1 MRFGFSDDQLLLQG
15 TVRDF
20 LRKECPPEAVRRLW
34 ASESGHD
41 PALWAKLAE
50 LGVLGALAPE
60 TRGGLGLDER
70 DLVLLLEETGRAAL
84 PLPVVATAAVA
95 VPLLCELGEGGAEGA
110 ALAERWLP
118 RIAAGEAIVAI
129 GHPEN
134 AFVADAALADLLLIT
149 DGDALH
155 AIERTPGAASG
166 SSSVRCVRQPAND
179 PGRRI
184 YAVKCRHSAE
194 TRLAAGAAARRLLDA
209 AFERGA
215 LACAAQLLGATEQLL
230 ELAVSY
236 ACQREQF
243 GRPIGSFQAVQHQLA
258 EVKVQLEYARPVV
271 YKAAWSVACRARS
284 RAVDVSHA
292 KLAASAAG
300 ALAARRALQV
310 HGAIGYTWEQDL
322 HLWMRRAWSLA
333 LDWGSEPQHLARVS
347 GFVLADGAPIGPGH
361 TFEGAA

>member
-1 MRFGFSDDQLLLQG
+1 MRFGFSDDQLLLQS

-20 LRKECPPEAVRRLW
+20 LRKECPPEAVRRVW
-34 ASESGHD
+34 ASESGQD
-41 PALWAKLAE
+41 AALWTQLAE
-50 LGVLGALAPE
+50 LGVVGALVPE
-60 TRGGLGLDER
+60 THGGLGLDER
-70 DLVLLLEETGRAAL
+70 DLVLLLEELGRAAL

-95 VPLLCELGEGGAEGA
+95 VPLLRELAEGGAAGA

-118 RIAAGEAIVAI
+118 RIAAGTAIVAV

-134 AFVADAALADLLLIT
+134 AFVADAALADLLFVAE
-149 DGDALH
+149 GDALH
-155 AIERTPGAASG
+155 ALERPSGADAPASV
-166 SSSVRCVRQPAND
+166 VRCVRQPASD

-184 YAVKCRHSAE
+184 YTVECRTSSE
-194 TRLAAGAAARRLLDA
+194 TRVAAGAAAGRLLAA

-215 LACAAQLLGATEQLL
+215 LACAAQLLGATEQMLA
-230 ELAVSY
+230 LAVSY

-258 EVKVQLEYARPVV
+258 DVKVQLEYARPVV
-271 YKAAWSVACRARS
+271 YKAAWSVACRAGS
-284 RAVDVSHA
+284 RGVDVSHA
-292 KLAASAAG
+292 KLAAGAAG
-300 ALAARRALQV
+300 ELAARRALQA

-333 LDWGSEPQHLARVS
+333 LDWGTAPRHLARVS
-347 GFVLADGAPIGPGH
+347 EFVLADGAPLGPGH